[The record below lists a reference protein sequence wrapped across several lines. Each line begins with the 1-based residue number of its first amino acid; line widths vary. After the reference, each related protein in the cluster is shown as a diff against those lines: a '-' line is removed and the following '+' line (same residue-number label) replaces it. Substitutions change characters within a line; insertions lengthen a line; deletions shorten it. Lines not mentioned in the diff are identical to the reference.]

1 MKLFEIK
8 DENDISNKALA
19 WLIYYEASHTF
30 YIELPEKAD
39 PWETPLLLSTF
50 ASRGQTSVDSY
61 WSDVWVSQRIV
72 PTDRQNLGQ
81 ILKDNGLKS
90 YDKFALLML
99 TNGRCSQ
106 DSYYLSPIDRLP
118 DELNTRLQ
126 HKIKDIIPLSEQ
138 RLLVFFQ
145 NNKVKKCDLSSYM
158 KMHIEFTPIRT
169 EADLFSNVAVAPGGY
184 GVYWDDMLRI
194 PYYYLYASGTDI
206 PLSPDDFISFVKN
219 RVVNGAEAAQ
229 LLNCSRQNID
239 DLSKRDKLHP
249 IKTNAKNKL
258 YLKSEIEE
266 RKNS

>member
-8 DENDISNKALA
+8 DENDISARAVA
-19 WLIYYEASHTF
+19 WLVYYEASRTF

-39 PWETPLLLSTF
+39 PWETPLLLSSF
-50 ASRGQTSVDSY
+50 AKRGQKTVDPY

-90 YDKFALLML
+90 YDRLALLML
-99 TNGRCSQ
+99 ANGRCSQ
-106 DSYYLSPIDRLP
+106 DSYYLSPIDKLP
-118 DELNTRLQ
+118 DELDERFQ
-126 HKIKDIIPLSEQ
+126 HKVKDIIPLAEQ

-158 KMHIEFTPIRT
+158 KIHIEFTPIRT
-169 EADLFSNVAVAPGGY
+169 EDDLFSNVAVAPGGY
-184 GVYWDDMLRI
+184 GINWGDRLNI
-194 PYYYLYASGTDI
+194 PDSYLYKSGTDI
-206 PLSPDDFISFVKN
+206 PLTPDDFLSFVKN

-249 IKTNAKNKL
+249 IKTSAKNKL
-258 YLKSEIEE
+258 YLKSEVEG
-266 RKNS
+266 RKNY